1 MPATGA
7 VILLRWACMTAHAEA
22 TIVTDRP
29 AVTESSLVVPAGALQ
44 LENGAQ
50 DTDSAGR
57 YVLDLPESNLRYG
70 LLEKTELRLTLSDYF
85 HNLPADDSTTSGL
98 GDTAI
103 GVKQQLGPA
112 GGFDV
117 SVIAY
122 LSLPTG
128 ASRITSHG
136 YDPGLQLPWSRG
148 LGGNWTLA
156 GQLAAYWP
164 TQDGSRNYTS
174 EATLMLDRQLSAPW
188 DAFIEYAGDSPQ
200 RGGSRQLLHMGSAY
214 KLSAHQQLDVHA
226 GLGLSAAAPR
236 WFIGAGYSILWLSR

>member
-1 MPATGA
+1 
-7 VILLRWACMTAHAEA
+7 MTAQSET
-22 TIVTDRP
+22 TISTDRP
-29 AVTESSLVVPAGALQ
+29 SVTESSVAVPAGALQ
-44 LENGAQ
+44 LENGVQ
-50 DTDSAGR
+50 ETDSTGR

-70 LLEKTELRLTLSDYF
+70 LLEKTELRLTLPDYF
-85 HNLPADDSTTSGL
+85 HNLPAGDSTTSGL

-112 GGFDV
+112 GGLDLA
-117 SVIAY
+117 VIAY
-122 LSLPTG
+122 VSVPSG

-136 YDPGLQLPWSRG
+136 YDPGLQLPWS
-148 LGGNWTLA
+148 LGFARSWTLA

-188 DAFIEYAGDSPQ
+188 DAFIEYAGDFPQ

-226 GLGLSAAAPR
+226 GFGLSAAAPR
-236 WFIGAGYSILWLSR
+236 WFMGAGYSILWLSQ